1 MDSKLELAFRGF
13 NATKVSVRTRQSKHA
28 CRPTRPS
35 CSASGREGAG
45 AALSCKSRANGKGG
59 KGSCRRTPCWAEKLH
74 DWWLDYLK
82 IRGYFAAE
90 SVILDTHGP
99 SAPRKSHMTKKKRR
113 TAPGLVAD
121 RSREVPGTPH
131 KRPATVSL
139 GKRGAI
145 NSIWRGMG
153 AWVCSTRGPMHLRHS

>member
-1 MDSKLELAFRGF
+1 MI
-13 NATKVSVRTRQSKHA
+13 
-28 CRPTRPS
+28 
-35 CSASGREGAG
+35 
-45 AALSCKSRANGKGG
+45 GG
-59 KGSCRRTPCWAEKLH
+59 WT
-74 DWWLDYLK
+74 YLK

-139 GKRGAI
+139 GKREV
-145 NSIWRGMG
+145 R
-153 AWVCSTRGPMHLRHS
+153 